1 MVNSIKI
8 QDNPII
14 VSYNGIFFN
23 HTYRFKFMQK
33 CCDWASVKNCDGFW
47 WRCEVMQW
55 CSYLACT
62 KIICLFFAFKCK
74 WISWLVDPIVTGVVT
89 CFHILIAHSESHQI
103 FLHCCLHFR
112 YRAIDPLSLW
122 SCHSNVAKMFE
133 TNLFENEPEISVTA
147 ERSDKKMGFMY
158 RDKYGFLWKM
168 AKLALF
174 VFFFFFTLIN
184 SSFKL
189 GFTTFHVN

>member
-1 MVNSIKI
+1 
-8 QDNPII
+8 
-14 VSYNGIFFN
+14 
-23 HTYRFKFMQK
+23 
-33 CCDWASVKNCDGFW
+33 
-47 WRCEVMQW
+47 
-55 CSYLACT
+55 
-62 KIICLFFAFKCK
+62 
-74 WISWLVDPIVTGVVT
+74 
-89 CFHILIAHSESHQI
+89 
-103 FLHCCLHFR
+103 
-112 YRAIDPLSLW
+112 
-122 SCHSNVAKMFE
+122 MFE